1 MRTPKVFY
9 VIAYDVVCDRRR
21 VKIANLLEG
30 YGERVQDSV
39 FEVRLSV
46 AQRTRL
52 AKRLER
58 VIHLGED
65 SVRFYRLCESCV
77 GEIGQ
82 AGVGPE
88 VFRIERVRVI

>member
-1 MRTPKVFY
+1 VRPPKAFY
-9 VIAYDVVCDRRR
+9 VITYDVVCDRRR
-21 VKIANLLEG
+21 VKIATLLEG

-39 FEVRLSV
+39 FEVRLS
-46 AQRTRL
+46 ATQRTRL

-58 VIHLGED
+58 GIDSGED